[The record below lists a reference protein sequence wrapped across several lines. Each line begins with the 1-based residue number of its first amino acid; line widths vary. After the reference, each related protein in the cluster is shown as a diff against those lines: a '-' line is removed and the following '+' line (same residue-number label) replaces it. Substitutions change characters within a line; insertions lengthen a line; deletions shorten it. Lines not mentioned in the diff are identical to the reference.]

1 MIFVPIYS
9 QIIDFIVS
17 SKPKVES
24 KQKRLEY
31 VTYKVF
37 LKGNKTKFQLT
48 IILPTNATILVR

>member
-9 QIIDFIVS
+9 QIIDFIVG

-31 VTYKVF
+31 VTYKYF
-37 LKGNKTKFQLT
+37 LMGNKEKVQLT
-48 IILPTNATILVR
+48 KILPTNATIRVR